1 MATASV
7 LLLLAASSCA
17 TGLLPNE
24 TAPARSAVD
33 VGLPWWND
41 RIFYGWSAADFPDSD
56 GDGTGD
62 LLGVAAS
69 LDHLNDGD
77 AATLDDLGVTGLWLS
92 DIVHSDAAGAVVD
105 FLHVDPSLGTNAEF
119 LGVIEAAHQRGMAVI
134 IDLPLNHTSTDHPWF
149 TASRDGEPEYV
160 DFYVWKDEPTTIPDD
175 WEQDERGFYFHTFGA
190 GSADLNLIDR
200 RVGEALVDV
209 GEFWLTEMG
218 VDGFGF
224 PDVSYYVESDPN
236 GLNTAETKA
245 WLAEYDDRLDSYVPN
260 SMTIAEIVGSTD
272 LTAHFVG
279 AADLVVDTERADAM
293 AAGLESGSSTPLLA
307 SQRRLSAL
315 IPDAQYVVRGPETW
329 TAGAALTA
337 TLLLTDRG
345 VPVVTHRQVFGGTA
359 VSGDAGALVP
369 ASAPQ
374 FGPVRDM
381 IRVRA
386 DHPALRLGAVDD
398 VETSAAE
405 VYAFLRSLADHRV
418 LVVVNLSERPIAG
431 PTVTMDAS
439 LIPEGTSATNVNG
452 SAPLAAL
459 PPAADGP
466 VVWRPVE
473 ELEGYGSLIIRLD

>member
-17 TGLLPNE
+17 TGLLPND

-41 RIFYGWSAADFPDSD
+41 RVFYGWSAADFPDSD
-56 GDGTGD
+56 GDGAGD
-62 LLGVAAS
+62 LAGVVAS
-69 LDHLNDGD
+69 LDHLNDGN

-92 DIVHSDAAGAVVD
+92 DIVHSDGAGAVD
-105 FLHVDPSLGTNAEF
+105 FLHVEPTLGTNAEF
-119 LGVIEAAHQRGMAVI
+119 LVLIEAAHQRGMAVI

-149 TASRDGEPEYV
+149 TASREGEPEYV
-160 DFYVWKDEPTTIPDD
+160 DFYVWDDAPTATPDD
-175 WEQDERGFYFHTFGA
+175 WEQDERGFYFRTFSA

-218 VDGFGF
+218 VDGFGL
-224 PDVSYYVESDPN
+224 PDVSHYVESDSD

-245 WLAEYDDRLDSYVPN
+245 WLAEYDDRLDSFVPN

-272 LTAHFVG
+272 LTADFVG
-279 AADLVVDTERADAM
+279 AADLVVDTERADGM
-293 AAGLESGSSTPLLA
+293 VAGLASGSSTPLLA
-307 SQRRLSAL
+307 SQRRLSDL
-315 IPDAQYVVRGPETW
+315 IPDAQYVVRGPETR
-329 TAGAALTA
+329 TAGAAVAA

-345 VPVVTHRQVFGGTA
+345 VPVVTHRQVFGGAA

-369 ASAPQ
+369 ASTPH

-381 IRVRA
+381 IRVRSE
-386 DHPALRLGAVDD
+386 HPALRLGAVDD
-398 VETSAAE
+398 VEASAME

-418 LVVVNLSERPIAG
+418 LVVVNLSERPRAG

-439 LIPEGTSATNVNG
+439 LIPEGTSATNVSG
-452 SAPLAAL
+452 SAPLGAL
-459 PPAADGP
+459 PPAADGR

-473 ELEGYGSLIIRLD
+473 ELEGYASLIIRLD